1 MINDLSIKFIKHP
14 ILIKHNDL
22 AVDEARNLIMSGGVE
37 AIPAISIKT
46 PNVNTCT
53 VIALFSKLKNKLFH
67 IAPELE
73 TPQHLR
79 RKLTQEI
86 EQLQHK
92 GDEVKALIIGGI
104 EPQCYDIESRQ
115 SQEIYNAAAE
125 VAFDDFGLKGMLLC
139 GKKRNAAT
147 ESIEI
152 KDNNAFISIKDFK
165 PKTNSESD
173 IRDCLTD
180 RYSSIEEYGNIH
192 LDFFA

>member
-1 MINDLSIKFIKHP
+1 MTNDLSIKFIKQP
-14 ILIKHNDL
+14 ILIKYNNL

-73 TPQHLR
+73 TPQRLR
-79 RKLTQEI
+79 RKLTKEI
-86 EQLQHK
+86 QQLQSQS
-92 GDEVKALIIGGI
+92 GEVKALIVGGI
-104 EPQCYDIESRQ
+104 EPQLGDIESRQ

-139 GKKRNAAT
+139 GKKRNATT

-152 KDNNAFISIKDFK
+152 KNNNAFISIQDLQ

-173 IRDCLTD
+173 IRNCLTD
-180 RYSSIEEYGNIH
+180 RYSFIEEYGNIH